1 MSGAVEYGYA
11 PVAGAGR
18 IAYQVVGDGPL
29 DVLVGRAPVFPVD
42 MMWYE
47 PRVTRFLDR
56 LSSFCR
62 HVWFDARGTG
72 SSDSISHADGRLI
85 ESHVDDMV
93 AVLDALGWERV
104 ALISLGT
111 PTGLLIAATHPDR
124 TTALVLA
131 DTAARVR
138 RSDDYPVGWPD
149 SELDRRLA
157 AVRAGGP
164 VASVEVI
171 APSLRDDA
179 VFREWYERA
188 GRLAAPPAVRA
199 WGAETALNVD
209 LRDVLSAVRVPTLV
223 ITHRDR
229 MMAGPSRYVADH
241 IAGAISLEVPGGDLL
256 PFSPESLEIL
266 DRIEEF
272 LTGRLPEVQHD
283 RALATVLFTDIV
295 DSTRHAATLGNRS
308 WRELLTRHDALVD
321 REVTRCRGRVVH
333 TTGDGVLA
341 TFDGPARAI
350 RCAWAIRDEVHPLG
364 LEIRAGLHCGEIE
377 LQDHDVAG
385 IAVHIG
391 QRVCAHA
398 DANQVLVSR
407 TVADLLA
414 GSDLIF
420 RDQGEHELKGVP
432 GPWRLFEVTAQ
443 DA

>member
-1 MSGAVEYGYA
+1 MGGAVEYGYA
-11 PVAGAGR
+11 PVEGGGR

-29 DVLVGRAPVFPVD
+29 EVLVVRPPVFPAD
-42 MMWYE
+42 MMWDE
-47 PRVTRFLDR
+47 PRVVRFLDR

-72 SSDSISHADGRLI
+72 SSDWISHAEGRLI

-111 PTGLLIAATHPDR
+111 PAGVVFAATHPDR
-124 TTALVLA
+124 ASAMVVA
-131 DTAARVR
+131 DTAVRVR
-138 RSDDYPVGWPD
+138 RSDDYPIGWPD
-149 SELDRRLA
+149 TEIDRRIA
-157 AVRAGGP
+157 AVRDGGP
-164 VASVEVI
+164 AGSVEVI
-171 APSLRDDA
+171 APSLSRDAD
-179 VFREWYERA
+179 FRDWYERA
-188 GRLAAPPAVRA
+188 GRLASPPAVRA

-229 MMAGPSRYVADH
+229 MMAAPSRYLADH
-241 IAGAISLEVPGGDLL
+241 IAGATSVEVPGGDVL
-256 PFSPESLEIL
+256 PFASDSVEVL
-266 DRIEEF
+266 DRAEEF

-283 RALATVLFTDIV
+283 RVLATVLFTDIV
-295 DSTRHAATLGNRS
+295 DSTGHAATLGNRG

-321 REVTRCRGRVVH
+321 REVVRFRGRVVKS
-333 TTGDGVLA
+333 TGDGVLA

-350 RCAWAIRDEVHPLG
+350 RCACAIRDQVHPLG
-364 LEIRAGLHCGEIE
+364 LAIRAGLHCGEVE

-414 GSDLIF
+414 GSDLVF
-420 RDQGEHELKGVP
+420 RDEGEHELKGVP
-432 GPWRLFEVTAQ
+432 GPWHLFEVTGQGA
-443 DA
+443 